1 VAVAAAAALDA
12 VINKQ
17 DGETDMKL
25 SINKILALFVIAAV
39 FAGLTGC
46 GVVSSGTTEY
56 NELVALVQGVQ
67 SAAANF
73 QLVTDTQYAKIQAKT
88 QITGD
93 YYNAV
98 SSSGEV
104 WTGNFRSQANA
115 LTELLKNYRDANGQ
129 PLDPTKLN
137 LNDLQNKGALPSGL
151 GQGFSVYVNA
161 ITQAPPPVPDSKVTL
176 ALGDTVDEAMNTI
189 QLAGTDWNDAVK
201 AYNTRRA
208 QIKGEIVA
216 RVSAYFGFDLPVTF
230 PYYAGA
236 NAGQPVQNPL
246 ATPKP

>member
-1 VAVAAAAALDA
+1 MKHYL
-12 VINKQ
+12 KQ
-17 DGETDMKL
+17 II
-25 SINKILALFVIAAV
+25 SILTLLVMV
-39 FAGLTGC
+39 VGLTGC
-46 GVVSSGTTEY
+46 GVVKSGTTEY

-88 QITGD
+88 QITND

-98 SSSGEV
+98 STSGEV
-104 WTGNFRSQANA
+104 WTGNFRAQADA
-115 LTELLKNYRDANGQ
+115 LTNLLKNYRDENGQ

-137 LNDLQNKGALPSGL
+137 LKDLQGKGALPDGL
-151 GQGFSVYVNA
+151 GQGFTLYVNA
-161 ITQAPPPVPDSKVTL
+161 ITQAPPPVPDAAVTL
-176 ALGDTVDEAMNTI
+176 ALGDTIDEGMNTI

-216 RVSAYFGFDLPVTF
+216 RVSAYFGFELPVTF
-230 PYYAGA
+230 PYYQGG

-246 ATPKP
+246 ATPIP

>member
-1 VAVAAAAALDA
+1 MKHYL
-12 VINKQ
+12 KQ
-17 DGETDMKL
+17 II
-25 SINKILALFVIAAV
+25 SILMLLVV
-39 FAGLTGC
+39 VVGLTGC
-46 GVVSSGTTEY
+46 GVVKSGTTEY

-88 QITGD
+88 QITND

-98 SSSGEV
+98 STSGEV
-104 WTGNFRSQANA
+104 WTGNFRSQADA
-115 LTELLKNYRDANGQ
+115 LTSLLNNYRDENGQ

-137 LNDLQNKGALPSGL
+137 LKDLQGKGALPDGL
-151 GQGFSVYVNA
+151 GQGFTLYVNA
-161 ITQAPPPVPDSKVTL
+161 ITQAPPPVPDAAVTL
-176 ALGDTVDEAMNTI
+176 ALGDTIDEGMNTI

-216 RVSAYFGFDLPVTF
+216 RVSAYFGFELPVTF
-230 PYYAGA
+230 PYYQGG

-246 ATPKP
+246 ATPNP

>member
-1 VAVAAAAALDA
+1 MKHFIKRIIPIFMMVAV
-12 VINKQ
+12 
-17 DGETDMKL
+17 L
-25 SINKILALFVIAAV
+25 S
-39 FAGLTGC
+39 GLTGC
-46 GVVSSGTTEY
+46 GVVKSGTTEY

-73 QLVTDTQYAKIQAKT
+73 QLVIDTQYAKIQAKT
-88 QITGD
+88 QITKD
-93 YYNAV
+93 YYDAV
-98 SSSGEV
+98 STSGEV
-104 WTGNFRSQANA
+104 WTGNFRSQADA
-115 LTELLKNYRDANGQ
+115 LTDLLKNYRDENGQ

-137 LNDLQNKGALPSGL
+137 LSTLNGKGALPDGL
-151 GQGFSVYVNA
+151 GQGFTLYVNA
-161 ITQAPPPVPDSKVTL
+161 ITQAPPPVPDAAVTL
-176 ALGDTVDEAMNTI
+176 ALGDTVDEGMNTI

-216 RVSAYFGFDLPVTF
+216 RVSAYFGFELPVTF
-230 PYYAGA
+230 PYYQGG

>member
-1 VAVAAAAALDA
+1 MKDYFKQIISIIVVGAVL
-12 VINKQ
+12 V
-17 DGETDMKL
+17 GL
-25 SINKILALFVIAAV
+25 S
-39 FAGLTGC
+39 GC
-46 GVVSSGTTEY
+46 SIVNSGTTEY
-56 NELVALVQGVQ
+56 NELVGLVQGVQ
-67 SAAANF
+67 AAAANF

-88 QITGD
+88 QITKD

-104 WTGNFRSQANA
+104 WTGNFRSQADA
-115 LTELLKNYRDANGQ
+115 LTNLLNNYRDANGQ

-137 LNDLQNKGALPSGL
+137 LSQLEGKGALPNGL
-151 GQGFSVYVNA
+151 GQGFTLYVNA
-161 ITQAPPPVPDSKVTL
+161 ITQAPPPVPDAQVTL

-189 QLAGTDWNDAVK
+189 QLGGTDWNDAVK

-230 PYYAGA
+230 PYYQGG
-236 NAGQPVQNPL
+236 NAGQPVKNPL
-246 ATPKP
+246 ASPTP

>member
-1 VAVAAAAALDA
+1 MKHYSKQIIPIFVVVAV
-12 VINKQ
+12 
-17 DGETDMKL
+17 
-25 SINKILALFVIAAV
+25 FVE
-39 FAGLTGC
+39 LTGC
-46 GVVSSGTTEY
+46 GIVDSGTTEY

-88 QITGD
+88 QITKD
-93 YYNAV
+93 YYDAV
-98 SSSGEV
+98 GSSGEV
-104 WTGNFRSQANA
+104 WTGNFRSQADA
-115 LTELLKNYRDANGQ
+115 LTNLLNNYRDENGQ

-137 LNDLQNKGALPSGL
+137 LNELQGKGALPNGL
-151 GQGFSVYVNA
+151 GQGFTLYVNA
-161 ITQAPPPVPDSKVTL
+161 ITQAPPPVPDAQVTL
-176 ALGDTVDEAMNTI
+176 ALGDTIDEAMNTI
-189 QLAGTDWNDAVK
+189 QLGGTDWNDAVK

-230 PYYAGA
+230 PYYQGG

>member
-1 VAVAAAAALDA
+1 MKRYLKQIIPIIVVVAGLV
-12 VINKQ
+12 
-17 DGETDMKL
+17 
-25 SINKILALFVIAAV
+25 
-39 FAGLTGC
+39 GLTGC
-46 GVVSSGTTEY
+46 GIVNAGTTEY

-88 QITGD
+88 QITKD
-93 YYNAV
+93 YYDAV
-98 SSSGEV
+98 STSGEV
-104 WTGNFRSQANA
+104 WTGNFRSQADA
-115 LTELLKNYRDANGQ
+115 LTNLLNNYRDENGQ

-137 LNDLQNKGALPSGL
+137 LNELQGKGALPNGL
-151 GQGFSVYVNA
+151 GQGFTLYVNA
-161 ITQAPPPVPDSKVTL
+161 ITQAPPPVPEAKVTL
-176 ALGDTVDEAMNTI
+176 ALGDTIDEAMNTI
-189 QLAGTDWNDAVK
+189 QLGGTDWNDAVK

-230 PYYAGA
+230 PYYQGG

-246 ATPKP
+246 ATPKQ